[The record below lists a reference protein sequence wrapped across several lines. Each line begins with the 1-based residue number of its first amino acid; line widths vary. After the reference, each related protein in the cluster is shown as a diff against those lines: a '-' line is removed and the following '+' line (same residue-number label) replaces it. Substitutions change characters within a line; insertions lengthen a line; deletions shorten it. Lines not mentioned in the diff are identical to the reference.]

1 MTRSTLTCAL
11 ALFVAACSGDQAPRT
26 AAAVADS
33 GTTRVP
39 QHVDSVVPRDV
50 AIAQFREGTQQV
62 TRFTGGAPSRDALVT
77 AWVKAMEAADT
88 ATLKRLLI
96 SRDEFAWLYYP
107 TASQG
112 LPPYDLSPSLLW
124 FMTDGQT
131 TKGLRR
137 LLEERAGKPM
147 HFIGYSCDPKPNAE
161 GDNTVWGPCQIRQ
174 LRAPGDT
181 VSERLFGLLVERG
194 GEWKFLSYKGRFD

>member
-1 MTRSTLTCAL
+1 MTRAAL
-11 ALFVAACSGDQAPRT
+11 M
-26 AAAVADS
+26 AAVALLAAACNRDRPAAVAAA
-33 GTTRVP
+33 TDAAPHTP
-39 QHVDSVVPRDV
+39 QHVDSVVPREV
-50 AIAQFREGTQQV
+50 AIERFRQGTHQV
-62 TRFTGGAPSRDALVT
+62 TSFSGGAKSRDALVT
-77 AWVKAMEAADT
+77 AWVKAIETADT
-88 ATLKRLLI
+88 AALKRLLI

-131 TKGLRR
+131 SKGLRR

-147 HFIGYSCDPKPNAE
+147 HFVGYTCDPKSTTE
-161 GDNTVWGPCQIRQ
+161 GENHVWGPCELKQ